1 LKSDEPTRSEL
12 LDALHKWMDWAR
24 QHESL
29 IGNHRQFREVFRL
42 THDLLIKQELTQGT
56 EKE

>member
-1 LKSDEPTRSEL
+1 
-12 LDALHKWMDWAR
+12 MDWAR

-42 THDLLIKQELTQGT
+42 TDDLLIKQELTQGT

>member
-1 LKSDEPTRSEL
+1 
-12 LDALHKWMDWAR
+12 MDWAR

-42 THDLLIKQELTQGT
+42 THDLLIKQELTQGM